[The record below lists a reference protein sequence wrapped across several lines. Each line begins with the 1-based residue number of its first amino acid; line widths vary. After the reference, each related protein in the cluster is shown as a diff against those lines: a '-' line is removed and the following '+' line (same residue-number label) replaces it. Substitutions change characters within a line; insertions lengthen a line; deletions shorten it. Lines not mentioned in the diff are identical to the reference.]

1 MGINDFKTR
10 LAAAKVGAGGEFVK
24 ADFHVHMPAS
34 SDYEYKNSD
43 SYDKMA
49 SALTSSKTAIA
60 VVLKHQEFPSPSEI
74 EKLQQLCAS
83 TSLLPGA
90 ELNIFVDAMF
100 KKVAKDHFFHA
111 IVVADPHSDWGY
123 LLSKAKE
130 KLSVRGSG
138 YPSGFDSSIR
148 DVANFFLSE
157 GCFSSRRIYINLS
170 AAHFSQY

>member
-1 MGINDFKTR
+1 MGINDFKAR

-34 SDYEYKNSD
+34 SDYEYKHTD

-83 TSLLPGA
+83 TSLLP
-90 ELNIFVDAMF
+90 V
-100 KKVAKDHFFHA
+100 
-111 IVVADPHSDWGY
+111 
-123 LLSKAKE
+123 
-130 KLSVRGSG
+130 
-138 YPSGFDSSIR
+138 
-148 DVANFFLSE
+148 
-157 GCFSSRRIYINLS
+157 RRIEYLRRCDVQKGCEGS
-170 AAHFSQY
+170 LFSCNCCR